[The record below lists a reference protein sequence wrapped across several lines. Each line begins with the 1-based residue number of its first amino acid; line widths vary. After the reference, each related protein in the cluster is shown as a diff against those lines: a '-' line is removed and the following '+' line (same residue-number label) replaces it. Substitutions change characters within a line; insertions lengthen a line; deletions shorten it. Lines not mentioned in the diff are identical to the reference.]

1 MRIQIDEAAIEK
13 MAQSGR
19 TAALLYE
26 KGRQVASHVDA
37 PNGMEVEVRASK
49 GPNINAQVVMTG
61 ELSGGLWPLGVEY
74 GTIKFPARAPLRR
87 ALDRLR

>member
-1 MRIQIDEAAIEK
+1 MRINVNEDAIEK

-19 TAALLYE
+19 IAALLYD
-26 KGRQVASHVDA
+26 KGEQVASHVDA
-37 PNGMEVEVRASK
+37 PSGMEVDVRASK
-49 GPNINAQVVMTG
+49 GQNINAQVVMTG

-74 GTIKFPARAPLRR
+74 GTINFPARAPLRR